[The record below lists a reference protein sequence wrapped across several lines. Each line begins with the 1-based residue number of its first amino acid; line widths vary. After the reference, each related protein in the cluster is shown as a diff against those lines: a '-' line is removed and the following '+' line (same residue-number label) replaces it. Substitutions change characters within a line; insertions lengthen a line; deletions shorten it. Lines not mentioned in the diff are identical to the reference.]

1 MTKEEAEKAEEV
13 EKQNQVARRRSVY
26 SLTVLYVK
34 NIASDLLVLI
44 SFNVCFSSSLSVHA
58 PLVCAHHI
66 IEEGFFF

>member
-44 SFNVCFSSSLSVHA
+44 SFNVCFSSSLHFPSM
-58 PLVCAHHI
+58 LL
-66 IEEGFFF
+66 